1 MKYAKQRGFTV
12 VELVM
17 VIVLLGVLAAYAAPR
32 LLNVSDFYARGF
44 HDETLGY
51 LRYAQKTA
59 VAHRRTVC
67 IAFSANTLT
76 LTLASAPN
84 VSTCTLPLNGS
95 TGSSV
100 LTARSGISYSPI
112 PIAFA
117 FNGLGQPIDASG
129 MLVAT
134 QIIKIATT
142 NDITIESNTGYV
154 HD

>member
-1 MKYAKQRGFTV
+1 MKQFKQSGFTV

-44 HDETLGY
+44 HDENLGY

-59 VAHRRTVC
+59 IAQRRTVC

-76 LTLASAPN
+76 LSLAPTPD

-100 LTARSGISYSPI
+100 LTARSGISYSPV
-112 PIAFA
+112 PTAFN
-117 FNGLGQPIDASG
+117 FNGLGQPINASG
-129 MLVAT
+129 TLVAT
-134 QIIKIATT
+134 QTLKIATT
-142 NDITIESNTGYV
+142 NDITVESNTGYV